1 MKVEDRKKLH
11 LGEYPTPLESM
22 DNLTR
27 RHGKGKL
34 YIKRDDIAG
43 PAFGGNKT
51 RKLEY
56 IMQEALEEGYTAM
69 LTVGGPQTNHGKTTV
84 AASVKLGLKPILVLG
99 GPKPEYLSGNLTL
112 DAMMGTDIVF
122 AGTDMA
128 GAVDATIARYEAQGD
143 KVYNLPAGGT
153 AMTGV
158 VGYIMAV
165 KELMEQMEELDIH
178 PRYVVCAV
186 GSLGTYGG
194 LNLGV
199 RYFKAPFQII
209 GVPVSPPDPDVDGLK
224 AKAAAFMNEVSQF
237 YDMGLAIDPAELII
251 HNGPAEAPYSGEEYN
266 KPDPLTRKAMFELAR
281 EEGVILDP
289 TYTGKAFR
297 GFLDMVD
304 TGIIPADA
312 DAVFLHTG
320 GATAVWTK
328 EHLDDMQQELFE
340 NCSIRAF
347 APEK

>member
-11 LGEYPTPLESM
+11 LGEYPTPLEPLE
-22 DNLTR
+22 NLTR
-27 RHGKGKL
+27 KYGKGKL

-56 IMQEALEEGYTAM
+56 IMKEALDEGYTAM

-84 AASVKLGLKPILVLG
+84 AAAVRLGLKPILVLSG
-99 GPKPEYLSGNLTL
+99 SAPDYLSGNLTL
-112 DAMMGTDIVF
+112 DAMMGADIVF
-122 AGTDMA
+122 AGD
-128 GAVDATIARYEAQGD
+128 GRGDAVQATIERYEKQGD

-165 KELMEQMEELDIH
+165 QEIMAQLEEQDIH
-178 PRYVVCAV
+178 PKYLVCAV

-209 GVPVSPPDPDVDGLK
+209 GVPVSPPTPDLK
-224 AKAAAFMNEVSQF
+224 ERAAKFMNEVSQF
-237 YDMGLAIDPAELII
+237 YEMGIHIDPEELII
-251 HNGPAEAPYSGEEYN
+251 NNGPADAPYSGEEYN
-266 KPDPLTRKAMFELAR
+266 KPDPITRKYMFEIAR
-281 EEGVILDP
+281 EEGIILDP

-297 GFLDMVD
+297 GFLDMVE
-304 TGIIPADA
+304 TGFIKPDEDA
-312 DAVFLHTG
+312 IFLHTG

-328 EHLDDMQQELFE
+328 EHLDDMQQELFD
-340 NCSIRAF
+340 NCKISEF
-347 APEK
+347 GK

>member
-1 MKVEDRKKLH
+1 MKVENRKKLH

-27 RHGKGKL
+27 KHGKVKL

-56 IMQEALEEGYTAM
+56 IMQEALEGGYTAM

-84 AASVKLGLKPILVLG
+84 AAAVKLGLKPILVLG
-99 GPKPEYLSGNLTL
+99 GPAPEYLSGNLTL

-122 AGTDMA
+122 AGADMA
-128 GAVDATIARYEAQGD
+128 GAVEATIKRYEAQGD
-143 KVYNLPAGGT
+143 KVYNLPGGGT
-153 AMTGV
+153 GTTGV
-158 VGYIMAV
+158 AGYIMAV
-165 KELMEQMEELDIH
+165 KEIMDQCEQQGIH
-178 PRYVVCAV
+178 PKYVVCAV

-194 LNLGV
+194 LNIGV
-199 RYFKAPFQII
+199 RYFNAPFQIL
-209 GVPVSPPDPDVDGLK
+209 GVPVSPKDDWAQWRKDTAKFINDMAAFYEMDIHVDG
-224 AKAAAFMNEVSQF
+224 
-237 YDMGLAIDPAELII
+237 DELLIN
-251 HNGPAEAPYSGEEYN
+251 NGPADAPYSGEEYN
-266 KPDPLTRKAMFELAR
+266 KPDSLTRKAMFELAR
-281 EEGVILDP
+281 EEGVITDP

-304 TGIIPADA
+304 KGIIDGDA
-312 DAVFLHTG
+312 IFLHTG

-328 EHLDDMQQELFE
+328 EHLDDMQQELFD
-340 NCSIRAF
+340 NCKIS
-347 APEK
+347 EY